1 MSFHSWKSVCLP
13 KAAELWKQSLYWGR
27 EEIMQR
33 INSLS
38 HLENV
43 CDNDIVCFYLT
54 VKKTP
59 PKQNKKKPSKLAR
72 FLVPTSITA
81 VLRRDASVQPKCW
94 KPSVS
99 VDCFS
104 IFTRLYLLFFHLSCS
119 CVS

>member
-59 PKQNKKKPSKLAR
+59 PKQNKTLKTCKISGPNQYYSN
-72 FLVPTSITA
+72 A
-81 VLRRDASVQPKCW
+81 V
-94 KPSVS
+94 
-99 VDCFS
+99 
-104 IFTRLYLLFFHLSCS
+104 
-119 CVS
+119 